1 MIKALFPGNFDP
13 PTYGHFNIV
22 SRASRM
28 FDKLDV
34 VVSVNPNKASFFSTE
49 ERVTLLKKYC
59 AEYTNVTVA
68 AWSGLTVEYARQHGV
83 KIIVRGLRPLSDF
96 AYEFELASIN
106 HQINAEVET
115 IFLPTVPKY
124 SVLRSSS
131 LKEMAMF
138 GAQIDALAPAEIVDM
153 VRNKLQTHGKQ

>member
-1 MIKALFPGNFDP
+1 MSCALFPGNFDP

-22 SRASRM
+22 ARASRL
-28 FDKLDV
+28 FSKLDV
-34 VVSVNPNKASFFSTE
+34 VVAVNPHKVSFFSTE
-49 ERVTLLKKYC
+49 ERVALLKKYC
-59 AEYTNVTVA
+59 AEYSNVKV
-68 AWSGLTVEYARQHGV
+68 SSHQGLIVEYARNHNI

-106 HQINAEVET
+106 YQINSEVET
-115 IFLPTVPKY
+115 FFLPTIPKY

-138 GAQIDALAPAEIVDM
+138 DAEIKHLAPPEIISM
-153 VRNKLQTHGKQ
+153 VKQKLQK